1 MIEQIALE
9 IASILILCT
18 FILVSQIYITR
29 ILLKNVNL
37 RITQL
42 DSNLAEA
49 INSVIESKIG
59 ENFDAPNPLV
69 GIITEMM
76 KNNINKSNIPRDHD
90 GKFKVIEEI
99 K

>member
-1 MIEQIALE
+1 MIEE
-9 IASILILCT
+9 IAIETVSILILCT
-18 FILVSQIYITR
+18 FILFSQIYITK
-29 ILLKNVNL
+29 ILLKNVNA

-49 INSVIESKIG
+49 INSVIESKMG
-59 ENFDAPNPLV
+59 ENFEAPNPLV

-76 KNNINKSNIPRDHD
+76 KNNLNKANIPRTED
-90 GKFKVIEEI
+90 GKFKIIEEI

>member
-9 IASILILCT
+9 IASIIILCT
-18 FILVSQIYITR
+18 FFLASQIYITR

-76 KNNINKSNIPRDHD
+76 KNNMNKANIPRDTD
-90 GKFKVIEEI
+90 GKFKVIEEL